1 MSIYDLN
8 KLYEAVTSEKLDIA
22 VVSYG
27 GSSTNT
33 LIDTLEKNGYKCHSP
48 VYDNLLCHCPEPVDL
63 DIPII
68 YIFRNPIEA
77 LLSMKRRGKNI
88 WDINQR
94 KLSNSLTQK
103 YSDRNLLHLM
113 IRQFNNWTSCHYNNI
128 LFLRYDDIF
137 KPDVVDLLKKFL
149 KNDNLLHFP
158 INFIRP
164 HITNN
169 IVKTIDKRLHNLFD
183 EYEDDIKKINDFP
196 TKINKK

>member
-1 MSIYDLN
+1 
-8 KLYEAVTSEKLDIA
+8 
-22 VVSYG
+22 
-27 GSSTNT
+27 
-33 LIDTLEKNGYKCHSP
+33 
-48 VYDNLLCHCPEPVDL
+48 
-63 DIPII
+63 
-68 YIFRNPIEA
+68 
-77 LLSMKRRGKNI
+77 MKRRGKNI

>member
-1 MSIYDLN
+1 
-8 KLYEAVTSEKLDIA
+8 
-22 VVSYG
+22 
-27 GSSTNT
+27 
-33 LIDTLEKNGYKCHSP
+33 
-48 VYDNLLCHCPEPVDL
+48 
-63 DIPII
+63 
-68 YIFRNPIEA
+68 
-77 LLSMKRRGKNI
+77 
-88 WDINQR
+88 
-94 KLSNSLTQK
+94 
-103 YSDRNLLHLM
+103 M
-113 IRQFNNWTSCHYNNI
+113 IRQFNNWTSSHYNNI